1 MKRILAIIAAGAVS
15 YGITKLATRPTQT
28 ESVQWI
34 DGEDHDVEETDP
46 LPMFWVGDEVNL
58 YNPYEGMHMIADN
71 ESLEPERFV
80 IDGVEFDSKDG
91 VYRYSFEGEVDENG
105 EKLWYSE
112 EWLSLPVVSRFVTKK
127 VLIPENIVEGA
138 ITMIEKAIESEVL
151 SRQLDED
158 LRNREID
165 RFLAVYRNG
174 TTEEREAAEKELRR
188 ITEGGD

>member
-1 MKRILAIIAAGAVS
+1 MKRLLAIIAAGAVC
-15 YGITKLATRPTQT
+15 YGITKLATRPKQT

-34 DGEDHDVEETDP
+34 DGEYYDEEETDP
-46 LPMFWVGDEVNL
+46 LPMFRVGDEVNL
-58 YNPYEGMHMIADN
+58 YNPYEGMHMITDY

-112 EWLSLPVVSRFVTKK
+112 EWLSLPAVSRFVTKK
-127 VLIPENIVEGA
+127 AQIPENIVEEA
-138 ITMIEKAIESEVL
+138 ITMEEKAVESEVL
-151 SRQLDED
+151 SRQMDED

-165 RFLAVYRNG
+165 RFLDLYRNG
-174 TTEEREAAEKELRR
+174 TMEEREAAEKELRR
-188 ITEGGD
+188 IIEGGD